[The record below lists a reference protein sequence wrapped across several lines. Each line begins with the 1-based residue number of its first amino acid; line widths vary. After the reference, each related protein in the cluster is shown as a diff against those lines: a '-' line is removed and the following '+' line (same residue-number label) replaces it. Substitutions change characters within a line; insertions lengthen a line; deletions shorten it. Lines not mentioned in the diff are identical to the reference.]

1 MIAYCIGI
9 GWDQSYHRLRDR
21 FSGLY
26 MLTIPITSWSSGF
39 CPPHCYQASLAGTS
53 SLLRAHLPPCMSLAV
68 CLSLLLQ
75 DRPQRSSP
83 SDDTGLPQLGQAP
96 CERSHP
102 QSRNRSDRVLDI
114 ALFCRLAT
122 PVAPNLV
129 RLRYVPLTSYG
140 FLQTPPLPVTPL
152 PFGLSSPR
160 SGRRLHLAGG
170 RVCPLRWA
178 NKKGRPGPPNTG
190 ESISVPLFTF
200 APALPPAL
208 AALFLQ
214 FIHLLTLFRGKK
226 LVNLSLLTGHEVGH
240 A

>member
-1 MIAYCIGI
+1 MGPSACTLKSLTLRTSSPFSCYFTPSHP
-9 GWDQSYHRLRDR
+9 QRLLARHR
-21 FSGLY
+21 
-26 MLTIPITSWSSGF
+26 PTSRCWRSSRF

-53 SLLRAHLPPCMSLAV
+53 SLLRAHLPPCMSLAG

-102 QSRNRSDRVLDI
+102 QTRNRSDRVLDI

-122 PVAPNLV
+122 PVAPYLV

-178 NKKGRPGPPNTG
+178 NN
-190 ESISVPLFTF
+190 E
-200 APALPPAL
+200 
-208 AALFLQ
+208 
-214 FIHLLTLFRGKK
+214 
-226 LVNLSLLTGHEVGH
+226 
-240 A
+240 